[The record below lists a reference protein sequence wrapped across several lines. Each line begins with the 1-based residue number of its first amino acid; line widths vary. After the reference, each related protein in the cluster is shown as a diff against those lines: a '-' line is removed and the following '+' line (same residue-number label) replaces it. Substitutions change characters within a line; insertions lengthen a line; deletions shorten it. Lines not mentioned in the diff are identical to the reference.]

1 MELVR
6 LSAGLAGTATREG
19 GSIVAADAMQEKSLA
34 DQLLDIVLFAPAGL
48 AMTIADE
55 MPNLAAKGRAR
66 IDGQV
71 ATARVV
77 GQFAVQMGRQL
88 GKKQLEGLLGQLVGL
103 GASRGS
109 ADGSPQAEGGTSSG
123 GPAADR
129 SGPAADR
136 SGQAA
141 DRSGPAADRSGP
153 AADRSGPAADRSG
166 PGAPSERTSGGARGP
181 SSSAP
186 GDPERLGIPGYDTLS
201 ASQVVQRLGG
211 LSASELEAVR
221 AHEIANRHRR
231 TILNRVEQYLEASG
245 DD

>member
-129 SGPAADR
+129 SGP
-136 SGQAA
+136 
-141 DRSGPAADRSGP
+141 
-153 AADRSGPAADRSG
+153 
-166 PGAPSERTSGGARGP
+166 GAPSERTSGGARGP

>member
-136 SGQAA
+136 SG
-141 DRSGPAADRSGP
+141 
-153 AADRSGPAADRSG
+153 

>member
-136 SGQAA
+136 SG
-141 DRSGPAADRSGP
+141 
-153 AADRSGPAADRSG
+153 PAADRSG